1 MIDFIIGKVKF
12 IKEHSVTILASGIGL
27 SFQTAQSQNFKEG
40 ETVELYTYFHW
51 NSDNGPSLFA
61 FQNELEKSIFL
72 LIIDCH
78 KIGPKIAMNILSQ
91 ISPQDFLN
99 AISKNDEKRL
109 SSLSGIGPKKAEQI
123 IMELKNK
130 IAKLITTGKIK
141 FEENSAT
148 SHFQTLNEAL
158 LSLGY
163 SKQESLNA
171 LNFLRES
178 ESTQL
183 SFDQL
188 LRKSLGFLSKGA

>member
-1 MIDFIIGKVKF
+1 MIDFIIGKVKN
-12 IKEHSVTILASGIGL
+12 IKEHSITILTNGIGL
-27 SFQTAQSQNFKEG
+27 NFLVAQSQNFKEND
-40 ETVELYTYFHW
+40 TVELQTYFHW

-61 FQNELEKSIFL
+61 FQSEIEKTVFL

-91 ISPQDFLN
+91 ISAEDFLD
-99 AISKNDEKRL
+99 AVSKSDEKKL
-109 SSLSGIGPKKAEQI
+109 SSLNGIGNKKAEQI
-123 IMELKNK
+123 ILELKDK
-130 IAKLITTGKIK
+130 IAKLITTGKLK
-141 FEENSAT
+141 LAENQAAT
-148 SHFQTLNEAL
+148 HWQNLNEAL

-171 LNFLRES
+171 LKFLRES
-178 ESTQL
+178 NGPEV